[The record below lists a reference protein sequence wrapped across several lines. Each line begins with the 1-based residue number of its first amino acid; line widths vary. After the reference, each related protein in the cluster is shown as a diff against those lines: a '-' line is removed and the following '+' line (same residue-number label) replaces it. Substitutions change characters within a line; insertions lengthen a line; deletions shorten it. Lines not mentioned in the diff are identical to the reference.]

1 MLEAVK
7 EETTDFLALFSNQ
20 LHPPPDEPLWL
31 QKLRR
36 EGIQSFQEIGFPST
50 RDEAW
55 KYTDISPIART
66 DWNIPKAEDARLTED
81 QLGRIQFS
89 NLSAARLVFVNGVFM
104 ERLSSRGALPEAVR
118 VCTLLQ
124 AQKQC
129 PELLE
134 LHLAQYASREEP
146 VFHALNLA
154 FLHDGALIHVPAGG
168 RIVEEPVQLIFCN
181 VPGGRPHMS
190 SPRVLIVAEENS
202 QISVLETHLTTA
214 PGAYFTNAVTEVFAG
229 ENAVVDHYKVQRESD
244 EAFHMGTVH
253 LHQQRNANVRT
264 NTISLSGA
272 IIRNETNTVLDG
284 EGGWGE
290 LNGLFLVSKDHHV
303 DNFTRLEHRKPNC
316 DSREVYKGVLEDQAR
331 GVFRG
336 RIVVAKGAQ
345 KTDSKQTNKNLLLS
359 DEALIN
365 TKPQLEIY
373 ADDVKCTHGATI
385 GQLDRDSLFYLRAR
399 GIDEKA
405 ARSILI
411 YAFASEMVSR
421 IRIAALKKELDDYL
435 FEWLPRGELVREAV

>member
-7 EETTDFLALFSNQ
+7 EETTDFLALFSNRSQ
-20 LHPPPDEPLWL
+20 PSPQEPLWL
-31 QKLRR
+31 QKMRR
-36 EGIQSFQEIGFPST
+36 DGIRTFQEIGFPST

-55 KYTDISPIART
+55 KYTDISPIAQT
-66 DWNIPKAEDARLTED
+66 EWNIPQAADARLTEEG
-81 QLGRIQFS
+81 LARIQFS
-89 NLSAARLVFVNGVFM
+89 NLSAARWTFVNGVFM

-118 VCTLLQ
+118 VSTLAQ
-124 AQKQC
+124 AQKEC

-134 LHLAQYASREEP
+134 RHLARYASREEP

-154 FLHDGALIHVPAGG
+154 FLQDAALIHVPPGL
-168 RIVEEPVQLIFCN
+168 IVEEPIQLIFCN
-181 VPGGRPHMS
+181 VPGGRPHMT

-202 QISVLETHLTTA
+202 QVSVLETHLTT
-214 PGAYFTNAVTEVFAG
+214 GSGVYFTNTVTEVFAG
-229 ENAVVDHYKVQRESD
+229 DNSVVDHYKVQRESD

-264 NTISLSGA
+264 NTVSLSGA
-272 IIRNETNTVLDG
+272 IIRNETNTILDG

-290 LNGLFLVSKDHHV
+290 LNGLFLISKDHHV
-303 DNFTRLEHRKPNC
+303 DNFTRLEHRKPHC
-316 DSREVYKGVLEDQAR
+316 DSREVYKGVLEDQAK
-331 GVFRG
+331 GIFRG

-345 KTDSKQTNKNLLLS
+345 KTDSKQTNNNLLLS
-359 DEALIN
+359 NEALIH

-385 GQLDRDSLFYLRAR
+385 GQLDRDALFYLRAR

-411 YAFASEMVSR
+411 YAFASEMVNKVR
-421 IRIAALKKELDDYL
+421 IDALRKELDDYL